1 LLLTTYRINIA
12 VQELHP
18 KAFPKSS
25 QLPLSAVSGVLAGHA
40 IPHETPQ
47 QQPQGPLVAP
57 GVYTVELLSGN
68 KTERQQ
74 ITVQVDPR
82 VHASEA
88 DLDDQL
94 KLAQRILGGVATS
107 YREYQSAAALYTALE
122 EGQLAATGD
131 RAA

>member
-18 KAFPKSS
+18 RAFPKSS

-47 QQPQGPLVAP
+47 QQPPGPLVAP
-57 GVYTVELLSGN
+57 GVYTVELRSGN

-131 RAA
+131 KAA